1 MATLTVR
8 KVDDEVARRLKE
20 RARAAGRSAE
30 AEHRAILEAALRPR
44 RTGWDLF
51 EQLRGDGPFLTD
63 EEVDLINNAGNELP
77 YKPFEFPDE

>member
-44 RTGWDLF
+44 RTGWDMF
-51 EQLRGDGPFLTD
+51 RELREKHPLLTD
-63 EEVDLINNAGNELP
+63 EEVEIINRGSDQDP
-77 YKPFEFPDE
+77 YKPIDFSE